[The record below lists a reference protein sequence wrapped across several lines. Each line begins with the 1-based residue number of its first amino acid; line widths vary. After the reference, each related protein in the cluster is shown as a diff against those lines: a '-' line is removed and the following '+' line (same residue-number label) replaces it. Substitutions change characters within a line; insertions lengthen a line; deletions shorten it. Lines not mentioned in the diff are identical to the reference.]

1 MAPTR
6 HAVLVAASIL
16 LAQVVA
22 DCNISS
28 NYTII
33 DAPDD
38 SKTVSTCDAIDGSL
52 SLLFNSAPSAWPSEA
67 SVDLGSVGSIEGDLV
82 IYPSS
87 QPKKT
92 TATAKS
98 LKKVDGDL
106 TISVTGTTSSVKE
119 VQISFPALEQVQK
132 NYVISGPYQSFT
144 VEHAKSLTV
153 GGLMRVSD
161 LESTDLSLGGVSS
174 VKQDF
179 SINSNKNLQTLT
191 VGDLTTTEKAFAL
204 TSHSKLTKATFASLK
219 TIKGD
224 GTIYQNAALTSFA
237 LPALETAGTFSFTS
251 NGANAALYL
260 PKLQSLGSGNS
271 SSTSTFDS
279 LSKIQL
285 ASLTTVKGALAFQS
299 TSIEDLTVPLLKNL
313 NGSITVQSNPS
324 LTTLA
329 LPRVSAVTDI
339 FIKKNDKLTNFT
351 ANALKSVHSISI
363 SGSLTNVEFF
373 GLKEVTGDFE
383 VSGGSSMDCYWFQQN
398 LKNIVKGK
406 FNCVGNYDEK
416 ERKSSTGGIENT
428 EGNPN
433 DYMTDIPNDTT
444 GTNGGS
450 SNGGGSNNDDK
461 DEAGSGG
468 GGLSTGAK
476 AGIGAGVG
484 VAALLILVL
493 LFWLWRKRREE
504 PSSLKL
510 SDSPP
515 PSLPVLP
522 MMEKHTVISS
532 NSSSSE
538 DVGSQYSSHYSVN
551 NPNGVTM
558 ASGAINNN
566 TNSNNSNSSNGGNNN
581 SRSSIYEGDQK
592 LGVYTTIEA
601 TGEPSSPSQ
610 VGTLN
615 FGRISLLSSAS
626 KRLSDKGMGAWKTI
640 RRVSVSSGE
649 EEGNTSNSGKSNKS
663 GNASS

>member
-6 HAVLVAASIL
+6 HAVLAAASIL

-52 SLLFNSAPSAWPSEA
+52 SLLFNSAPSSWPSEA

-87 QPKKT
+87 EPKKT
-92 TATAKS
+92 IATAKS
-98 LKKVDGDL
+98 LKKVDGDI
-106 TISVTGTTSSVKE
+106 TISVTGTTSSVQE

-132 NYVISGPYQSFT
+132 NYVISGPYQTFT
-144 VEHAKSLTV
+144 VEHAKSLTI

-174 VKQDF
+174 VKEDF

-191 VGDLTTTEKAFAL
+191 VGDLTTAEKAFAL
-204 TSHSKLTKATFASLK
+204 TAHSKLTKATFASLK

-224 GTIYQNAALTSFA
+224 GTIYQNSALTSFA

-271 SSTSTFDS
+271 SSTSTFES
-279 LSKIQL
+279 VSSIQL

-299 TSIEDLTVPLLKNL
+299 TSIEDLTVPLLKNV

-329 LPRVSAVTDI
+329 IPRVSTVTDI

-351 ANALKSVHSISI
+351 ANALKTVHSISI

-383 VSGGSSMDCYWFQQN
+383 VSGASSMDCYWFQQN
-398 LKNIVKGK
+398 LKKIVKGK

-428 EGNPN
+428 EGNPS
-433 DYMTDIPNDTT
+433 DYMTDIPDDTT
-444 GTNGGS
+444 GTNSNGGS
-450 SNGGGSNNDDK
+450 SNGGGGSNSDDK
-461 DEAGSGG
+461 DEAGSG

-476 AGIGAGVG
+476 AGIGAGVA
-484 VAALLILVL
+484 VAVLLVLALL
-493 LFWLWRKRREE
+493 FCLWRKKREQ

-538 DVGSQYSSHYSVN
+538 DVNSQYSSHYSVN

-566 TNSNNSNSSNGGNNN
+566 NSGNNSSNGGNNN

-601 TGEPSSPSQ
+601 GEPSSPSQ

-649 EEGNTSNSGKSNKS
+649 DEGNASSNSGKSNKS